1 MVGKVRIHR
10 TPLISIHFE
19 PFEEL
24 RRSCFAEWQQAAG
37 ELRSDSVAG
46 QAGAGTLKTALQTTG
61 LAAQLELRPPTGCKY
76 PETQLAGREP
86 PVNTALRWR

>member
-19 PFEEL
+19 PFEGL
-24 RRSCFAEWQQAAG
+24 RRSCFAECQQAAG

-46 QAGAGTLKTALQTTG
+46 QPGQG
-61 LAAQLELRPPTGCKY
+61 P
-76 PETQLAGREP
+76 
-86 PVNTALRWR
+86 

>member
-24 RRSCFAEWQQAAG
+24 RRSCFAEWQLAAG

-46 QAGAGTLKTALQTTG
+46 QAGAGTLKKRLCKRPGLRLSWSFAL
-61 LAAQLELRPPTGCKY
+61 
-76 PETQLAGREP
+76 
-86 PVNTALRWR
+86 